1 MKNIILILSIFL
13 TIANYSLQKPIKHH
27 GVHKL
32 EWKQKKLIIN
42 ETNKND
48 IIKILG
54 PPSTKGIFNDD
65 LFIYIERKTSSSRV
79 IKLGKK
85 KLITNNVLILEMN
98 NRGIV
103 INKIFLNK
111 EKMQDLEFTK
121 DLTGIT
127 YANRS
132 FVRDALSG
140 LIKKVNDPL
149 GKKRRKIK
157 KD

>member
-1 MKNIILILSIFL
+1 MKKKLFLIILTFFISNCTL
-13 TIANYSLQKPIKHH
+13 NKVIKVH
-27 GVHKL
+27 GVSFLEKKHKQITL
-32 EWKQKKLIIN
+32 NKS
-42 ETNKND
+42 NKND

-132 FVRDALSG
+132 FVKKALYG
-140 LIKKVNDPL
+140 LIQKINDPL

-157 KD
+157 KN

>member
-1 MKNIILILSIFL
+1 MKN
-13 TIANYSLQKPIKHH
+13 HH
-27 GVHKL
+27 GVHFLK
-32 EWKQKKLIIN
+32 KKNDKLIVN
-42 ETNKND
+42 KSNKND

-132 FVRDALSG
+132 FARDA
-140 LIKKVNDPL
+140 
-149 GKKRRKIK
+149 
-157 KD
+157 